1 MDVTDVDVEL
11 FSDTDVVEFSVCVAD
26 VDVMY
31 TVEVVIMVV
40 VVVVVVGP
48 ASCVVAL
55 LCSTVLLFNDVTFL
69 DVVTSG
75 VTFCTDVVVDV
86 VDVLV
91 PSVRTGSKD
100 RTVTKHRTE

>member
-40 VVVVVVGP
+40 VVVGP

-55 LCSTVLLFNDVTFL
+55 LCSTVLLFNDVTFP

-75 VTFCTDVVVDV
+75 VTFCTDVIVDV